1 MFVTSDEE
9 DREEDGAIDY
19 KYGLAHN
26 HRLLGAIT
34 EVCKYGLRYT
44 RDPFSELECI
54 YIQIYAAIF
63 PTQGLS
69 TSNRMRQL
77 PVPGIYYPSIS
88 LLCDATMFRHRLPC
102 ELRL

>member
-63 PTQGLS
+63 PTHCLLYTSPSPRDLS
-69 TSNRMRQL
+69 TSRM
-77 PVPGIYYPSIS
+77 PSS
-88 LLCDATMFRHRLPC
+88 A
-102 ELRL
+102 